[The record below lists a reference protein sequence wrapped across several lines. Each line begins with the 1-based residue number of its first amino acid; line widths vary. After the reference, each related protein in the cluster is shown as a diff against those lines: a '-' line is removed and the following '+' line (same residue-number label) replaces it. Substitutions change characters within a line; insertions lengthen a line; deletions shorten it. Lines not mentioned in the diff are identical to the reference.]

1 MDGGVAHTIETPM
14 SDTDIKEYLPR
25 TPILKYSELA
35 KYPTL
40 HDLLPEVKSSVI
52 LLYEDSPNRGH
63 WVAVAKSAED
73 TITYFDSY
81 GGPPDEPLN
90 WTPKD
95 RRIQLGAGRPL
106 LTLLLDKAPE
116 QVVYNKVKYQR
127 VSEKVNNC
135 GRWCVLYI
143 LKMLSGLDLNQ
154 FHKYVLKEDKKYPG
168 NKDAFVSY
176 LIP

>member
-14 SDTDIKEYLPR
+14 SDADIKEYLPR

-81 GGPPDEPLN
+81 GGAPDAPLS

-106 LTLLLDKAPE
+106 LTLLFDKAPE

-143 LKMLSGLDLNQ
+143 LKMMAGLDLNQ
-154 FHKYVLKEDKKYPG
+154 FHKYVLEEDKKYPG